1 MLLLCFVSVA
11 IAQESGTSKSY
22 TLKPTPKTV
31 VWGYY
36 DAKAAPVL
44 RVKSGDTVEIQL
56 PNALTAAQEE
66 KKPIVYVKHLEPPLH
81 YPPIARGARL
91 HGTFFVKLTIA
102 ADGAVLAIQSSPP
115 DAQTVGYPL
124 LRDETEKF
132 MKKWTFGCVNCSPNV
147 PYEKTI
153 KFTYRLEGEGVSYDD
168 TRVVM
173 ELPDEVTITVSPPEC
188 DHCPPK
194 KAIK

>member
-1 MLLLCFVSVA
+1 MKLGVLAVSFLFLLAGPS
-11 IAQESGTSKSY
+11 
-22 TLKPTPKTV
+22 
-31 VWGYY
+31 
-36 DAKAAPVL
+36 
-44 RVKSGDTVEIQL
+44 
-56 PNALTAAQEE
+56 QEE
-66 KKPIVYVKHLEPPLH
+66 KQPIVYVKHLEPPLH

-102 ADGAVLAIQSSPP
+102 ADGAVIAIQSSPS

-124 LRDETEKF
+124 LRDETEKLVR
-132 MKKWTFGCVNCSPNV
+132 KWTFGCANCSPNT

-188 DHCPPK
+188 DRCPPK
-194 KAIK
+194 KVIK